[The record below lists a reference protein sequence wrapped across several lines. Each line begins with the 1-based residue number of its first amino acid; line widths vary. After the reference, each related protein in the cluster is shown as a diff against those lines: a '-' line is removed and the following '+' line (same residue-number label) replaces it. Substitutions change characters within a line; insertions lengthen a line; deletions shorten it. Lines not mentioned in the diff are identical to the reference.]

1 MFNEQ
6 DTLSQSIIVCKDF
19 RRMVP
24 ELKKKMSHD
33 KKNK

>member
-1 MFNEQ
+1 MFDEQ
-6 DTLSQSIIVCKDF
+6 DTLSKNIVVCKGF
-19 RRMVP
+19 RSLVP

>member
-1 MFNEQ
+1 MFDEQ
-6 DTLSQSIIVCKDF
+6 DTLSKSIIVCKDF
-19 RRMVP
+19 RRLVP

>member
-1 MFNEQ
+1 MFDEQ
-6 DTLSQSIIVCKDF
+6 DTLSKCIIVCKDF
-19 RRMVP
+19 RSLVP